1 MGRIKKIR
9 WKSNRNKTKSS
20 NKEKKQNNSKKATIN
35 KPLKW
40 TNNSQTKKTHL
51 KIKPSQE
58 TNQNSSHYQRKGL
71 QHMDYKETNKINC

>member
-35 KPLKW
+35 RPLK
-40 TNNSQTKKTHL
+40 
-51 KIKPSQE
+51 
-58 TNQNSSHYQRKGL
+58 
-71 QHMDYKETNKINC
+71 